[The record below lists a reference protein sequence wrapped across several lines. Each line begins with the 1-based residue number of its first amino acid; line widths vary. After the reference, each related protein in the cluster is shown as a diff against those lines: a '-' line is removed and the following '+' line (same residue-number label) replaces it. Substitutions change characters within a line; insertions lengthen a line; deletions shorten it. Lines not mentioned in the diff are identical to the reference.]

1 MKIVKGDT
9 VLLRSGRDVARA
21 KDHDV
26 RGKVLRVMPK
36 EGKVVV
42 EGLNMVTKH
51 QKPRTT
57 GGAAQVQS
65 GGRIKM
71 EAPLPVSRVMLVCSN
86 CSRPTRV
93 GMQMREES
101 RDTLT
106 GKKTVLIRERVCK
119 KCHQVI
125 ARPTDIRQ

>member
-21 KDHDV
+21 KDKNV
-26 RGKVLRVMPK
+26 RGRVMRVLPR

-51 QKPRTT
+51 QKPKTT

-71 EAPLPVSRVMLVCSN
+71 EAPIPASRVMLICSN
-86 CSRPTRV
+86 CDKPTRV
-93 GMQMREES
+93 GMRVREDS
-101 RDTLT
+101 RETLT
-106 GKKTVLIRERVCK
+106 GSKTVTIRERVCK
-119 KCHQVI
+119 KCGEVMP
-125 ARPTDIRQ
+125 RPTEVNL

>member
-21 KDHDV
+21 KDTYV
-26 RGKVLRVMPK
+26 RGRVLRVLPK

-51 QKPRTT
+51 QKPKTT

-71 EAPLPVSRVMLVCSN
+71 EAPIPVSRVMLVCSN
-86 CSRPTRV
+86 CDKPTRV
-93 GMQMREES
+93 GMRLHEES
-101 RDTLT
+101 RETLL
-106 GKKTVLIRERVCK
+106 GKKTVTIRERVCK
-119 KCHQVI
+119 KCGQVI
-125 ARPTDIRQ
+125 GRPTDIRQ